1 MDSGVTPDE
10 STTPAEGVTPGKGV
24 APGEPLVQPRA
35 DGGAAIAADLFVACL
50 ENEGVEYVFG
60 IPGEET
66 LDINEALGRSEQITF
81 VTTRHEQGA
90 AFMADA
96 YGRLTGRPGVCL
108 ATLGPGATN
117 LATGIADANLDHAP
131 VVAITGQVD
140 LSGMHKETH
149 QFIDIVDMMQPMTKW
164 NARVHDPRMVSEAV
178 RKAFS
183 VASAEKPGA
192 THLELPAD
200 VMASPVAGG
209 RCLQRVPQAVIEPDA
224 GALQRAAS
232 LIGEARR
239 PVLLVGNGVVRQGA
253 ARALR
258 DFCRQTGMHVI
269 TTFMGKGVIDCD
281 DEHFLF
287 TAGLQAQNYVAGFL
301 GSADLV
307 VCVGYD
313 LVEWAPSA
321 WNPDGDTRI
330 ICIDTVP
337 PEIDAHY
344 VPEVELIGSLGHIL
358 AQLGCLLWNKPL
370 AEFEVPPYRRALEAA
385 LDVGGD
391 DDAPVKPQRVLHDL
405 RKIMDAQDILISD
418 VGAHKLWVARFWE
431 AREPNTVLISN
442 GFAAM
447 GFGLPAAIAATLAV
461 RGRRKV
467 AAIVGDGG
475 FLMNVAELETARRLG
490 HPLVVLIWTDG
501 SYGLIEMHQRRRF
514 EHVEGTRFGNPDFVA
529 LARSFGLQGHRVTR
543 AGDLAPVLREAF
555 AASGP
560 SIVDIPIDY
569 AENEKLGIDLW
580 KLAPDLS

>member
-1 MDSGVTPDE
+1 MDTRI
-10 STTPAEGVTPGKGV
+10 T
-24 APGEPLVQPRA
+24 R
-35 DGGAAIAADLFVACL
+35 GAASPPSTSDERHYLAADMFVGCL
-50 ENEGVEYVFG
+50 ENEGVEFVFG

-66 LDINEALGRSEQITF
+66 LELNEALDRSEQITF
-81 VTTRHEQGA
+81 VPTRHEQGA

-117 LATGIADANLDHAP
+117 LATGIADANLDHSP

-149 QFIDIVDMMQPMTKW
+149 QFIDTVEMMQPMTKW
-164 NARVHDPRMVSEAV
+164 NARVHDPRMIPEAV

-200 VMASPVAGG
+200 VMAAPVPGG
-209 RCLQRVPQAVIEPDA
+209 RCLQRTGQPVLEPDA
-224 GALQRAAS
+224 GALQRAAA
-232 LIGEARR
+232 LIREARR

-253 ARALR
+253 SQALR
-258 DFCRQTGMHVI
+258 DFCHQTGLHAV
-269 TTFMGKGVIDCD
+269 TTFMGKGVIDSS

-287 TAGLQAQNYVAGFL
+287 TAGLSAQNYPAGFL
-301 GSADLV
+301 GRADLV

-330 ICIDTVP
+330 ICIDTVEA
-337 PEIDAHY
+337 EIDAHY
-344 VPEVELIGSLGHIL
+344 VPEVELIGNLTHTLS
-358 AQLGCLLWNKPL
+358 QLGSLLWNTPL
-370 AEFEVPPYRRALEAA
+370 AAFEVPPYHRAFEVV
-385 LDVGGD
+385 LDTGSD
-391 DDAPVKPQRVLHDL
+391 DDELVKPQRVLHDL
-405 RKIMDAQDILISD
+405 RVAMADDDILVSD

-431 AREPNTVLISN
+431 AREPNTVLVSN

-447 GFGLPAAIAATLAV
+447 GFGLPAAIAATLAT

-475 FLMNVAELETARRLG
+475 FLMNVGELETAKRLG
-490 HPLVVLIWTDG
+490 HPLVVLVWADQ

-514 EHVEGTRFGNPDFVA
+514 DKVMGTRFGNPDFVA
-529 LARSFGLQGHRVTR
+529 LTHSFGLDGFRVAR
-543 AGDLAPVLREAF
+543 AGDLASTLREAF
-555 AASGP
+555 ACGGP
-560 SIVDIPIDY
+560 AVVEIPIDY
-569 AENEKLGIDLW
+569 SENEKLGIDLW
-580 KLAPDLS
+580 KLAPDLLA